1 MLMKLFSSWGLW
13 LLSTGW
19 VISGFTIF
27 FGNIWSPEWKTWYT
41 HTHSAAVFPPHITW
55 HSVPENP
62 SRQVLTSQHGNS
74 FTQSLSSPDAFH
86 HKQSGNP
93 SARLW
98 EGVIKRRVKT
108 DPNPPEHRECLYS
121 QPSNT
126 HKSSAP
132 THASLK
138 PNQCNA
144 KGCLES
150 VLFTSL

>member
-1 MLMKLFSSWGLW
+1 MGTLAAFHKVGYFRFHYLFLG
-13 LLSTGW
+13 T
-19 VISGFTIF
+19 
-27 FGNIWSPEWKTWYT
+27 FGPQNEKPDIHK
-41 HTHSAAVFPPHITW
+41 HSAAVFPPHITW

-86 HKQSGNP
+86 PKQSGNP

-108 DPNPPEHRECLYS
+108 DPNPPENSECLYS
-121 QPSNT
+121 LPSNT

-144 KGCLES
+144 KGCLQS

>member
-1 MLMKLFSSWGLW
+1 MGTLAAFHKVGYFRFHYLFWEHLVPRMKNL
-13 LLSTGW
+13 T
-19 VISGFTIF
+19 
-27 FGNIWSPEWKTWYT
+27 YT
-41 HTHSAAVFPPHITW
+41 HTHSAAVFPPQITW

-86 HKQSGNP
+86 PKQSGNP

-144 KGCLES
+144 KGCLQS
-150 VLFTSL
+150 VLFMSL